1 MNMNKLKML
10 INIGGY
16 DEIVLEF
23 YFVACTIDV
32 SCSPIEV
39 DPSRLYG
46 RSCLQTRLDE
56 PTTSREATVV
66 DAN

>member
-1 MNMNKLKML
+1 MMKLCW
-10 INIGGY
+10 NIILLPARLMY
-16 DEIVLEF
+16 HAVL
-23 YFVACTIDV
+23 
-32 SCSPIEV
+32 EV

-46 RSCLQTRLDE
+46 RSCIQTRLDE